1 MAFVIRFIAVT
12 CIVLGFN
19 SLNAQTTFAKL
30 YTATGYDYG
39 RDVIE
44 SFQDSGLV
52 ITGSSSSFITGTADA
67 LILKTDSLGNFE
79 WSYAYGGSD
88 SDWGNK
94 IIQTQDT
101 GYVIAGYTNSFGAGG
116 FDFYVVKTDQYGQHM
131 WDTTFGGA
139 DWDIAHSL
147 IELPN
152 KDLVIVG
159 ETQSFGNG
167 NKDAYI
173 VSLDSAG
180 NFLWEKTYGG
190 SEDDVI
196 YDLTY
201 DGDTVWMV
209 GSTASHTPDQNS
221 DGWVLNFNL
230 ITQDTNYTDTMGGS
244 GNDVFYAV
252 NYRNPRIYIAGT
264 YFSPTTLHD
273 GWLVIHESSYNNI
286 IANNKYNSLSGEDIF
301 YDQAIEPVTSTSF
314 QTGSTKSAGYALIDG
329 NEDIYFNKTT
339 YNGGYNNY
347 IPNFGEAG
355 KDIGYGA
362 IVTYDQAHVYVGEC
376 KKNSTGGYGLIL
388 LKLKDDGNGVSYSDI
403 TNLQITTSIE
413 NREES
418 LNFDFAIYPNP
429 TSDII
434 KIQSPK
440 PIQEVLI
447 YNINGAVVYQNNKTK
462 NINIAHLSPGMYI
475 VKVKVEDQWIH
486 RKIIKQ

>member
-12 CIVLGFN
+12 CIILGVN
-19 SLNAQTTFAKL
+19 SLNAQTTYAKL

-139 DWDIAHSL
+139 DWDIAHSI

-167 NKDAYI
+167 NKDGYVVCI
-173 VSLDSAG
+173 DSAG
-180 NFLWEKTYGG
+180 GFKWEKVYGG

-221 DGWVLNFNL
+221 DAWILNFNTTIL
-230 ITQDTNYTDTMGGS
+230 DTNYTDTIGGP
-244 GNDVFYAV
+244 GNDVFHAI
-252 NYRNPRIYIAGT
+252 NYLSPRMYFAGAYESAT
-264 YFSPTTLHD
+264 SGRD
-273 GWLVIHESSYNNI
+273 GWVVIHDPNYNSEIANIVQNTYNGEEIYFDQALESSTYTN
-286 IANNKYNSLSGEDIF
+286 
-301 YDQAIEPVTSTSF
+301 F
-314 QTGSTKSAGYALIDG
+314 QVGRTNSAGYALIDQQYDFLM
-329 NEDIYFNKTT
+329 NSYT
-339 YNGGYNNY
+339 YNGGY
-347 IPNFGEAG
+347 IGFRPTFGEEG
-355 KDIGYGA
+355 IDEGYGV
-362 IVTYDQAHVYVGEC
+362 IVTYDKAQVFVGDY
-376 KKNSTGGYGLIL
+376 KKNSTGGNGLLI
-388 LKLKDDGNGVSYSDI
+388 LKLKGYGNDVQTTDVI
-403 TNLQITTSIE
+403 NMPITTSIE
-413 NREES
+413 SEKEN
-418 LNFDFAIYPNP
+418 LGFDFAVYPNP
-429 TSDII
+429 ASDII

-462 NINIAHLSPGMYI
+462 NINIAHLSSGMYI